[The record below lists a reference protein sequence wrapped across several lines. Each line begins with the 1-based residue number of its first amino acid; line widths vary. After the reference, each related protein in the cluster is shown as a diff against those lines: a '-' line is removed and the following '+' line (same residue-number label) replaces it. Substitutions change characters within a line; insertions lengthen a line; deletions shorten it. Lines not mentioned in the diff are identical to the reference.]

1 MYRNKAVLE
10 AVLRVLRERK
20 LSLDEWEETIG
31 WPKGTLLA
39 SLQPPDELSINR
51 NIKLPAEKLGIDGAA
66 FFEQV
71 RRIDAELD

>member
-10 AVLRVLRERK
+10 AVLRVLRERQ
-20 LSLDEWEETIG
+20 LSLDEWEEAIG
-31 WPKGTLLA
+31 WPKGTLVA

-71 RRIDAELD
+71 RQIDAELD

>member
-10 AVLRVLRERK
+10 AILRVLRERK
-20 LSLDEWEETIG
+20 LSLDEWEESIG
-31 WPKGTLLA
+31 WSKGTLLA

-51 NIKLPAEKLGIDGAA
+51 NIKLPAEKLGIDGAT

-71 RRIDAELD
+71 RRVDAELD

>member
-20 LSLDEWEETIG
+20 LSLDEWEESLG

-39 SLQPPDELSINR
+39 SLQPPEAPSINR

-71 RRIDAELD
+71 RQIDAELD

>member
-1 MYRNKAVLE
+1 MLE